1 MPNKLKRETTDELFR
16 AILSLK
22 DLDECYE
29 FFEDLCMMKELA
41 DMAQRIETAQML
53 LAGKTY
59 EQIVKSVEIST
70 ATISRINRC
79 IQYGNGG
86 YALIVNRLKEKEQVG
101 KTKKAGRIMR
111 PAFFLA
117 WGGRVPPLKRRRIP
131 SPQSWGRNRRLPAS
145 SIG

>member
-22 DLDECYE
+22 NLDECYE
-29 FFEDLCMMKELA
+29 FFEDLCTMKELA

-79 IQYGNGG
+79 IQYGTGG
-86 YALIVNRLKEKEQVG
+86 YEKILARIAEQG
-101 KTKKAGRIMR
+101 A
-111 PAFFLA
+111 
-117 WGGRVPPLKRRRIP
+117 
-131 SPQSWGRNRRLPAS
+131 AS
-145 SIG
+145 GEEQ

>member
-29 FFEDLCMMKELA
+29 FFEDLCTMKELA

-79 IQYGNGG
+79 IQYGSGG
-86 YALIVNRLKEKEQVG
+86 YQIVIDRMAQKQGDK
-101 KTKKAGRIMR
+101 
-111 PAFFLA
+111 
-117 WGGRVPPLKRRRIP
+117 
-131 SPQSWGRNRRLPAS
+131 
-145 SIG
+145 